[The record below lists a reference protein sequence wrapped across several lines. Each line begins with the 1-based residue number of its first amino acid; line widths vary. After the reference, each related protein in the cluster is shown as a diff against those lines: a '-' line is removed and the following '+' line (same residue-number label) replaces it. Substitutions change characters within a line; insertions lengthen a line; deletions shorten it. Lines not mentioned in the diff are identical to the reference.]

1 MEKYG
6 KPEAGYI
13 RLLHHPRRDLAYLL
27 RPPSTVHAKG
37 RLHPSVTGY
46 VIDAEA
52 TPTFCDLH
60 PQPMPA
66 HVEAQVRDD
75 GIDPLHP
82 ELGDHVIEAAS
93 GSGRGK
99 DG

>member
-1 MEKYG
+1 MYAAWKSTESRRPVTSVCYTIH
-6 KPEAGYI
+6 AGT
-13 RLLHHPRRDLAYLL
+13 LL
-27 RPPSTVHAKG
+27 
-37 RLHPSVTGY
+37 
-46 VIDAEA
+46 
-52 TPTFCDLH
+52 TFCDLH
-60 PQPMPA
+60 PQSMPA